1 MRLPILEIPKAPAP
15 AAHFDTGPRSI
26 AAVKVLRISVTD
38 RCNFRC
44 VYCMPEEGVPWL
56 PKQDILSFEEIADV
70 IRAAIE
76 VHGIRRFKLTGGEP
90 TVAHLQQQIT
100 DLHEHL
106 HHAATT
112 IKHLED
118 RVDTLE
124 KTATA
129 PTQRRG
135 SRKTSTGESSE

>member
-1 MRLPILEIPKAPAP
+1 MSSPLDGRIRKLAREE
-15 AAHFDTGPRSI
+15 AASMFTGPVTATASGFN
-26 AAVKVLRISVTD
+26 TD
-38 RCNFRC
+38 R
-44 VYCMPEEGVPWL
+44 
-56 PKQDILSFEEIADV
+56 
-70 IRAAIE
+70 AAE
-76 VHGIRRFKLTGGEP
+76 
-90 TVAHLQQQIT
+90 LQKQIT

-112 IKHLED
+112 IKRLED

-129 PTQRRG
+129 PTQRRA

>member
-1 MRLPILEIPKAPAP
+1 MSALDGRIRTLAREE
-15 AAHFDTGPRSI
+15 AA
-26 AAVKVLRISVTD
+26 ALL
-38 RCNFRC
+38 
-44 VYCMPEEGVPWL
+44 GVP
-56 PKQDILSFEEIADV
+56 
-70 IRAAIE
+70 
-76 VHGIRRFKLTGGEP
+76 TGVESTTNGEP
-90 TVAHLQQQIT
+90 TVAHLQEQIT

-112 IKHLED
+112 IKRLED

-129 PTQRRG
+129 PTQRRA